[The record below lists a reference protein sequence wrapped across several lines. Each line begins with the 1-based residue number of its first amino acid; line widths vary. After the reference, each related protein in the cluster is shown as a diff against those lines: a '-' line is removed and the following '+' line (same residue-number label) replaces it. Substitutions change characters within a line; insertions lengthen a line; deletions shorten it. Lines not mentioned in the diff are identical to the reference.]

1 MAKAKTKAT
10 LRQIPDLIR
19 DLEPFEGNSM
29 WASAH
34 ARLHPGWLNDHE
46 AAQYAADL
54 ESITYV
60 VYSYWTPIAWVTRD
74 GRVHIVDQKFSITTT
89 RHQSCLYALNGNFY

>member
-1 MAKAKTKAT
+1 MAKAT

-19 DLEPFEGNSM
+19 DLEPFEGSSM
-29 WASAH
+29 WASKF
-34 ARLHPGWLNDHE
+34 ARISSGRLNDHE

-60 VYSYWTPIAWVTRD
+60 VYSYWTPIAWVTRS
-74 GRVHIVDQKFSITTT
+74 GRVHVVNQKFSITTS
-89 RHQSCLYALNGNFY
+89 RHQLCLYALNGNH